1 MLDNLF
7 RLTVDVLFPEPTNI
21 RKRTSVDA
29 GNENKF
35 ELIFHEL
42 VDGAQLLEE
51 LGDQGD
57 VLLED
62 DPCLVEISDDE
73 DEDQES
79 DPEEQG
85 F

>member
-1 MLDNLF
+1 MDNLF

-21 RKRTSVDA
+21 RKRPSVDF

>member
-21 RKRTSVDA
+21 RKRTSVDF